1 MSSSEIE
8 SCDACGASIYPE
20 HLTSGKAGL
29 ANGKLLCPHCLAEHR
44 QTQHADEVRIEGGS
58 TMKAPGEGEELET
71 VQIIEDDGDGTTSI
85 RAIGSETLAESAASA
100 VGDGHFQRP
109 MNPDSPAA
117 TRCRTF
123 HAKLNDGAVAYM
135 NRQINEWADGD
146 PNVTIKYASSTIGVW
161 EGKKADPHLIVT
173 VFY

>member
-8 SCDACGASIYPE
+8 SCDGCGASIYPE
-20 HLTSGKAGL
+20 HLADEKAGL
-29 ANGKLLCPHCLAEHR
+29 ADGKLLCPHCLAEYR
-44 QTQHADEVRIEGGS
+44 QTHHTGEQRLAGGA
-58 TMKAPGEGEELET
+58 TMKAPGEGEVLET
-71 VQIIEDDGDGTTSI
+71 LEVVEDEGERTTSI
-85 RAIGSETLAESAASA
+85 RAIGADTLAGAAAAA
-100 VGDGHFQRP
+100 VDDVNYQRP
-109 MNPDSPAA
+109 LNPDSPAA

-146 PNVTIKYASSTIGVW
+146 PTVTIKYASSTIGVW

-173 VFY
+173 VLY